1 MSYASVAAQDA
12 PPLSEQPKP
21 DPALLNTGSSRSDA
35 VADDTSKV
43 KVVPADFKDNLSTF
57 TSETRETIVRDAEPA
72 GDEARSHAHK
82 AEAEGLHYWE
92 VAKDH
97 LLRPAIAGGLIGIVN
112 IGLFAGASY
121 AYYTHPPLRRD
132 ARAIASTVAV
142 AVALLGGEGYAAEQ
156 FRQTPQG
163 KKEER
168 RAREEGS
175 LVYRHAREHIL
186 RPGVLGGIV
195 GLVNVG
201 ILGAVGY
208 LAYTNWERPKWDRRA
223 VSAISVGLMT
233 LWSGEGFVAE
243 RYREGKI
250 HPPRS

>member
-1 MSYASVAAQDA
+1 M
-12 PPLSEQPKP
+12 PLQPKP

-43 KVVPADFKDNLSTF
+43 NVVPADFKDKPSTF
-57 TSETRETIVRDAEPA
+57 TSETRESIVRDAEPA
-72 GDEARSHAHK
+72 GDEGRSHAHK

-92 VAKDH
+92 VAKEH
-97 LLRPAIAGGLIGIVN
+97 LIRPAVAGGLIGIGEHTSASLGAAQSADNRACAVN

-121 AYYTHPPLRRD
+121 AYYTHLPLRRD

-186 RPGVLGGIV
+186 RPGVSGGIV
-195 GLVNVG
+195 GLGRSCPVVRR
-201 ILGAVGY
+201 IAHGAHD
-208 LAYTNWERPKWDRRA
+208 LLFLQ
-223 VSAISVGLMT
+223 SM
-233 LWSGEGFVAE
+233 
-243 RYREGKI
+243 
-250 HPPRS
+250 